1 MRNWF
6 EQARVRTVGKGA
18 LAPCAPFCPRLAM
31 VGTHRFAH
39 STKLLRFTCKEEMK
53 PRPRQNNP
61 TGKSPKTLS
70 SPFEKNIPLN
80 PSGKSV
86 L

>member
-6 EQARVRTVGKGA
+6 EQARVRRVGKGA
-18 LAPCAPFCPRLAM
+18 LAPCPPFCPRLAM
-31 VGTHRFAH
+31 VGTLRFAH
-39 STKLLRFTCKEEMK
+39 PTKLLRFTRKEKMK

-61 TGKSPKTLS
+61 TGKSLKTLS

>member
-1 MRNWF
+1 
-6 EQARVRTVGKGA
+6 
-18 LAPCAPFCPRLAM
+18 M
-31 VGTHRFAH
+31 VGTLRFAH
-39 STKLLRFTCKEEMK
+39 PTKLLCFTRKEEMK

-61 TGKSPKTLS
+61 TGKSLKTLS
-70 SPFEKNIPLN
+70 SPFEKNISLN

>member
-1 MRNWF
+1 
-6 EQARVRTVGKGA
+6 
-18 LAPCAPFCPRLAM
+18 
-31 VGTHRFAH
+31 VGTLRFAH
-39 STKLLRFTCKEEMK
+39 PTKLLRFTRKEEMK

-61 TGKSPKTLS
+61 TGKSLKNLS

>member
-1 MRNWF
+1 
-6 EQARVRTVGKGA
+6 
-18 LAPCAPFCPRLAM
+18 M
-31 VGTHRFAH
+31 VGTLRFAH
-39 STKLLRFTCKEEMK
+39 PTKLLRFTRKEKMK

-61 TGKSPKTLS
+61 TGKSLKTLS